1 MAKILIAGL
10 GKGMIDIHSNERDYR
25 KANYRIKN
33 EDLKTYKI
41 YKDEYFVTAV
51 LEKHYEID
59 KTIYIGTAGSMWD
72 KLYVH
77 YCEKNKITIVEEYKK
92 ELRSITEKANKNTE
106 VNLIDADKFNSKFSN
121 VEIIVTKYGMDAD
134 EIFENFSGIMKI
146 INSLNINDE
155 IYLDIT
161 HSFRSFW

>member
-1 MAKILIAGL
+1 
-10 GKGMIDIHSNERDYR
+10 MIDIHSNERDYR

-77 YCEKNKITIVEEYKK
+77 YCEKNKITIDEEYKK
-92 ELRSITEKANKNTE
+92 ELRSITEKVNKNTE
-106 VNLIDADKFNSKFSN
+106 VNLKLFYDLMKWIKGENAFKEYGNSYEF
-121 VEIIVTKYGMDAD
+121 
-134 EIFENFSGIMKI
+134 
-146 INSLNINDE
+146 
-155 IYLDIT
+155 LDIRAEKQ
-161 HSFRSFW
+161 HRRIFKFYEHELHREYKGEY